1 MSNNLTY
8 LCFILRHVDKK
19 SDMKYNI
26 FRNGTFRNEICKV
39 VLAKEVLI
47 TKLTDELIF
56 LRTKLGLSQ
65 DELSKL
71 IGISR
76 QTYSTLETKKRTMSW
91 GTYLSLILIF
101 DNNEQTHRII
111 RDTGIFPYMLF
122 GSSESVLKEKN
133 ATDLSGFLLDDVKD
147 KLDEQALHAIE
158 TVIMLEY
165 ARCNKMSGDAVIK
178 AFDGR
183 RFINITE
190 QDKEIADAI
199 KSVKSGV
206 DS

>member
-1 MSNNLTY
+1 MIKENNDFDITE
-8 LCFILRHVDKK
+8 
-19 SDMKYNI
+19 N
-26 FRNGTFRNEICKV
+26 
-39 VLAKEVLI
+39 AKEVLI

-65 DELSKL
+65 DELSNL

-91 GTYLSLILIF
+91 GTYLSLILVF
-101 DNNEQTHRII
+101 DNNEQTHDII
-111 RDTGIFPYMLF
+111 RDIGIFPYMLF
-122 GSSESVLKEKN
+122 GTSESTLKEKKVM
-133 ATDLSGFLLDDVKD
+133 DFSGLLIDDVKD
-147 KLDEQALHAIE
+147 KLDDQALHAIE

-183 RFINITE
+183 RFIKITE
-190 QDKEIADAI
+190 QGKDTADEINLI
-199 KSVKSGV
+199 KSGV
-206 DS
+206 DSW

>member
-1 MSNNLTY
+1 MVKDFNDFDITEN
-8 LCFILRHVDKK
+8 
-19 SDMKYNI
+19 
-26 FRNGTFRNEICKV
+26 
-39 VLAKEVLI
+39 AKEVLI

-111 RDTGIFPYMLF
+111 RD
-122 GSSESVLKEKN
+122 
-133 ATDLSGFLLDDVKD
+133 
-147 KLDEQALHAIE
+147 
-158 TVIMLEY
+158 
-165 ARCNKMSGDAVIK
+165 AVIK
-178 AFDGR
+178 AFD
-183 RFINITE
+183 
-190 QDKEIADAI
+190 
-199 KSVKSGV
+199 
-206 DS
+206 

>member
-1 MSNNLTY
+1 MVKDFNDFDITEN
-8 LCFILRHVDKK
+8 
-19 SDMKYNI
+19 
-26 FRNGTFRNEICKV
+26 
-39 VLAKEVLI
+39 AKEVLI

-91 GTYLSLILIF
+91 GTYLSL
-101 DNNEQTHRII
+101 
-111 RDTGIFPYMLF
+111 MLF

>member
-1 MSNNLTY
+1 MVKDFNDFDITEN
-8 LCFILRHVDKK
+8 
-19 SDMKYNI
+19 
-26 FRNGTFRNEICKV
+26 
-39 VLAKEVLI
+39 AKEVLI

-133 ATDLSGFLLDDVKD
+133 ATDLSGFLLDDV
-147 KLDEQALHAIE
+147 
-158 TVIMLEY
+158 
-165 ARCNKMSGDAVIK
+165 
-178 AFDGR
+178 
-183 RFINITE
+183 
-190 QDKEIADAI
+190 
-199 KSVKSGV
+199 
-206 DS
+206 

>member
-1 MSNNLTY
+1 
-8 LCFILRHVDKK
+8 
-19 SDMKYNI
+19 
-26 FRNGTFRNEICKV
+26 
-39 VLAKEVLI
+39 
-47 TKLTDELIF
+47 
-56 LRTKLGLSQ
+56 
-65 DELSKL
+65 
-71 IGISR
+71 
-76 QTYSTLETKKRTMSW
+76 MSW
-91 GTYLSLILIF
+91 GAYLSLILIF

>member
-1 MSNNLTY
+1 M
-8 LCFILRHVDKK
+8 ILGH
-19 SDMKYNI
+19 
-26 FRNGTFRNEICKV
+26 ECCAEV
-39 VLAKEVLI
+39 VEVGSMVKDFNDFDITENAKEVLI

-206 DS
+206 DG

>member
-1 MSNNLTY
+1 M
-8 LCFILRHVDKK
+8 IK
-19 SDMKYNI
+19 
-26 FRNGTFRNEICKV
+26 GTFDFDITEN
-39 VLAKEVLI
+39 AKELLI
-47 TKLTDELIF
+47 SKLMDELIF

-65 DELSKL
+65 DELSNL

-101 DNNEQTHRII
+101 DNNEQTHDII

-122 GSSESVLKEKN
+122 GTSEAALKEKKT
-133 ATDLSGFLLDDVKD
+133 ADLSSLLMDDVRD
-147 KLDEQALHAIE
+147 KLDDQALHAIE

-165 ARCNKMSGDAVIK
+165 ARCNKMSGEAVIK

-183 RFINITE
+183 RFVKITD
-190 QDKEIADAI
+190 QDREIADAI
-199 KSVKSGV
+199 SSIKSGV
-206 DS
+206 DC

>member
-1 MSNNLTY
+1 MVRDFNNFDITE
-8 LCFILRHVDKK
+8 
-19 SDMKYNI
+19 N
-26 FRNGTFRNEICKV
+26 
-39 VLAKEVLI
+39 AKEVLI

-65 DELSKL
+65 DELSNL

-111 RDTGIFPYMLF
+111 RDTGIFPYILF
-122 GSSESVLKEKN
+122 GSSESGLKEKN

-178 AFDGR
+178 AFDGHH
-183 RFINITE
+183 FINITE
-190 QDKEIADAI
+190 QDKEIADTI